1 MQSTRFRKYGDQ
13 WLTPSGY
20 SASPRETELLN
31 EIEMLNWELEIIK
44 SKLNQIIEAIKV

>member
-1 MQSTRFRKYGDQ
+1 MQSTRFQRQGDQ

-20 SASPRETELLN
+20 SASDRETDLLN

-44 SKLNQIIEAIKV
+44 SKLNQIVEGIKV